1 MGRWMFAKP
10 IMIILILYIY
20 YISMLYALNICS
32 DVYSLFLN
40 KTEGKKENNNNACQ
54 MLSKIV
60 HNGGHSIK
68 SPLFLLLWTF
78 SITVIRLL
86 SWVLNFTIMT
96 GALMWSLIHMA
107 KSKLSLGLALS
118 QEQYR
123 TRKELPTWLRIIKTV
138 NPSRRVSHSWQN
150 SLLLASSAVIVP

>member
-1 MGRWMFAKP
+1 
-10 IMIILILYIY
+10 
-20 YISMLYALNICS
+20 MLYALNIYN
-32 DVYSLFLN
+32 DVCPLFLN
-40 KTEGKKENNNNACQ
+40 KTEGKKENNNNNACQ

-96 GALMWSLIHMA
+96 GALM
-107 KSKLSLGLALS
+107 
-118 QEQYR
+118 
-123 TRKELPTWLRIIKTV
+123 
-138 NPSRRVSHSWQN
+138 
-150 SLLLASSAVIVP
+150 